1 MEIAKVACVRSLCF
15 TGMGADEVRS
25 SPVEPDAFQ
34 LV

>member
-1 MEIAKVACVRSLCF
+1 MDIAKVARVRSLCF
-15 TGMGADEVRS
+15 TDMGDDEVWS